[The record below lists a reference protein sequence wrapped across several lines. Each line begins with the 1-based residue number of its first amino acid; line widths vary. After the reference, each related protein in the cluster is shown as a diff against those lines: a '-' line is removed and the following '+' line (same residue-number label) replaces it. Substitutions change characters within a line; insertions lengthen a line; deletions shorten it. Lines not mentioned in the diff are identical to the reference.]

1 MTQLI
6 VNNSQLTSHYYME
19 YKFQLL
25 YLEHSDEG
33 LWEAIKGAAG
43 FVLIGK
49 VELSS
54 EHLHTQQGEDD
65 NEKEE
70 EQQQAGNGAD

>member
-1 MTQLI
+1 
-6 VNNSQLTSHYYME
+6 ME
-19 YKFQLL
+19 YKFQL

-33 LWEAIKGAAG
+33 LREAIKSAAG

-49 VELSS
+49 VKLSS
-54 EHLHTQQGEDD
+54 KHLHTQQGEDD